1 MEAGTL
7 VSALATLFL
16 VLLMI
21 VGLGWALRRF
31 GLGMGRM
38 NRHGGTAGRRLSIV
52 EIAPLDMKRRLVLI
66 RRDEVEHLILL
77 GPQTETVVERG
88 ITARPRFDA
97 LVELD
102 EDGET

>member
-1 MEAGTL
+1 MDSGTL

-16 VLLMI
+16 VLLLI

-31 GLGMGRM
+31 GFGMGGMGRRGSM
-38 NRHGGTAGRRLSIV
+38 TSRRLAIV

-77 GPQTETVVERG
+77 GAQTETVVERG
-88 ITARPRFDA
+88 ITARPRFEA
-97 LVELD
+97 LVEPA
-102 EDGET
+102 EETDA